1 MQNKK
6 VVLISIIGLLLVF
19 IGGIY
24 AYKSSESSKYE
35 KLSKEQ
41 ASLYKRDYSW
51 VEGSKDAK
59 VQLVE
64 FFDPAC
70 ATCAQFHY
78 YVKDMMKKYDGKI
91 QHVIRYAPFHQNSN
105 YAVMMLE
112 GARAQGKYME
122 TLEFMFDNQ
131 KYWIDGH
138 TVNPKKLWSML
149 PQVGLDMQ
157 KLANSMN
164 DPKLENIVKQDL
176 ADADAL
182 GATKTPSF
190 FVNGKPLQNFGLE
203 PLVELIESE
212 L

>member
-6 VVLISIIGLLLVF
+6 IVLISVIGLLALF

-24 AYKSSESSKYE
+24 AYKSSESTKYE
-35 KLSKEQ
+35 ALAKEQ
-41 ASLYKRDYSW
+41 ASLYKRDYSF
-51 VEGSKDAK
+51 VEGKKDAK

-78 YVKDMMKKYDGKI
+78 HVKDIMKKNEGKI
-91 QHVIRYAPFHQNSN
+91 KHVIRYAPFHQNSN

-112 GARAQGKYME
+112 GARAQGKFME
-122 TLEFMFDNQ
+122 ALEFMFSTQ
-131 KYWIDGH
+131 KYWIEGH
-138 TVNPKKLWSML
+138 VVNPKKLWSML
-149 PQVGLDMQ
+149 PQIGLDME
-157 KLANSMN
+157 KLSNSMN
-164 DPKLENIVKQDL
+164 DPKIQEIIRQDL
-176 ADADAL
+176 ADAEAL

-190 FVNGKPLQNFGLE
+190 FVNGKPLQNFGLD
-203 PLVELIESE
+203 PLIELIESE